1 MTIPSVE
8 PDILGMFEQLAEVG
22 TAPQEGCSLFGVGY
36 GDAFDRLHQKY
47 IVERFS
53 RGGSAEKFVTGPFGS
68 GKTHFL
74 RQMMEIARGE
84 ECVTAEVALS
94 KDIDFTNSLLVYQ
107 EITREIRAPGQ
118 DAHGLR
124 PLLSACVDIV
134 KQRAGE
140 VGAPPD
146 DVATAWAGGLA
157 EANLELDAFGRV
169 ARRTIL
175 SRIQGDEDGFE
186 LGCRWL
192 GGDVGD
198 RPLARQ
204 LGESVFTAAEQR
216 VFSRRA
222 RLSLFQLIRHA
233 GFRGT
238 VVGFDEAEQGI
249 SVEKNRMAKVFSH
262 LLSEINAL
270 VDLQRGAALVVY
282 AVTPDVIDKIG
293 ERLPALAQR
302 IADPGPNQGFFDGV
316 TTAPRIDLT
325 RRDDPERELEQIGR
339 RLCALFFDRVP
350 GAPKGQRS
358 KITSEMAH
366 VARDV
371 SAGEPSSSARRSMV
385 KRVASQLLQTL
396 NAEDRGSVS
405 TVAPEKEV

>member
-1 MTIPSVE
+1 MTAPQIE
-8 PDILGMFEQLAEVG
+8 PDILGIFEQLAEVG
-22 TAPQEGCSLFGVGY
+22 TAPQNGCSLFGVGY

-47 IVERFS
+47 LIERFS

-74 RQMMEIARGE
+74 RQLMEIARGE
-84 ECVTAEVALS
+84 QCVTAEVALS

-124 PLLSACVDIV
+124 VLISACVDIV
-134 KQRAGE
+134 RQRAATA
-140 VGAPPD
+140 GAPAD
-146 DVATAWAGGLA
+146 EVAAAWAGALA

-169 ARRTIL
+169 ARRTVL
-175 SRIQGDEDGFE
+175 SRLQGDEEGFE

-198 RPLARQ
+198 RALAKQ
-204 LGESVFTAAEQR
+204 LGESVFTVAEQR

-249 SVEKNRMAKVFSH
+249 SVEKTRMAKVFSH

-270 VDLQRGAALVVY
+270 VDLQKGAALVVY

-350 GAPKGQRS
+350 GAPKGQS
-358 KITSEMAH
+358 AQITADMAS

-396 NAEDRGSVS
+396 DGGYHPSDASQ
-405 TVAPEKEV
+405 TVEREV